1 MQKTTILA
9 VEAVTHDVKS
19 FKLRR
24 PGGFS
29 YKPGDATELALDI
42 EDWRDEKRPF
52 TMTSL
57 PEDEALEFTIKG
69 YPDHDGVT
77 TRLHALQPGDTVL
90 IDEPFETFR
99 YKGPGV
105 FIAGGA
111 GITPF
116 LAILRDLAKK
126 GEIDGNQLIFANK
139 TEADIIHAEELA
151 AMEGLDLEHV
161 LSEEDKGGYRHG
173 QIDVAL
179 LKDLVKDLDK
189 RFYLCGPPPMQ
200 EAVQEDLKELGV
212 EADSVSLSD

>member
-1 MQKTTILA
+1 MQKTTLLS
-9 VEAVTHDVKS
+9 VEAVTHDVRR
-19 FKLRR
+19 FKFRR
-24 PGGFS
+24 PGGFG
-29 YKPGDATELALDI
+29 YQPGDATELALDI
-42 EDWRDEKRPF
+42 ENWRDEKRPF

-57 PEDEALEFTIKG
+57 PDDEEIEFTIKG
-69 YPDHDGVT
+69 YPEHDGVT

-99 YKGPGV
+99 YKGKGV

-111 GITPF
+111 GLTPF
-116 LAILRDLAKK
+116 LAILRDLRAK
-126 GEIDGNQLIFANK
+126 GELQGNQLIFANK
-139 TEADIIHAEELA
+139 EEKDIICADELA

-179 LKDLVKDLDK
+179 LKDLVPDFDR

-200 EAVQEDLKELGV
+200 KAIQEDLQELGV
-212 EADSVSLSD
+212 DADSVSLSD